1 MTAEVAADAK
11 DVETLCALAYL
22 ESRTGQGT
30 EAKQNSSSWMAQAM
44 KADPTHPAVLCRAAD
59 HSFSCG
65 LQEARAGKALPDAW
79 KLAKKLLDRALENS
93 DVPQVVAEV
102 RYQLGRM
109 EHALGRFSEARELY
123 KQCVQINPDHLAGV
137 YVFAQ
142 CLVHERYFSQA
153 VTVLEKAPPQLRKE
167 PQVKKLLTAAYLAT
181 GEHDKQAGGQGSDD
195 ALKAQAQALPAL
207 STRIV
212 FTLAGQTLEGK
223 VGFAGETE
231 FAPGNWVGVILDGP
245 YGKND
250 GSVKDKQYFNCAPQH
265 GLFVR
270 PQNIV
275 QATDANG
282 RILLRRKSLASGKL
296 GSGHDVKRE
305 SVAVTGSST
314 PKRGSLAV
322 NPLQELLEMQSEKA
336 AQDRRV
342 SQMTSEL
349 DAARRA
355 STAALDEVHQLM
367 HAMQSGREEC
377 KTSLQDAQLASERQC
392 SEMLDKLEKSEETAA
407 EAMKTSDHF
416 AAALRKAEEDLK
428 AKSEAL
434 STADAELHRQEVAQA
449 EMTKLRQEL
458 SVEQQLSFSK
468 AEEVSRLE
476 NSLRQ
481 ERQRCESLQE
491 DWRNAQSMADTAR
504 AELLQASRAH
514 FEQAKDVEAM
524 SVKAARRH
532 SEFLQEVQELRD
544 ELSEERRKLRAK
556 EDEDSKS
563 RRASP
568 KLAAYPSRAA
578 LIRPCLGACQYFEY
592 IVWRGS
598 SGSPRL
604 LRTLVVTCKRS
615 ESRSKKKL
623 SQRCEAGQ
631 GRKEGTSKRRV
642 FRRRT
647 SILSLSLSSPCDITT
662 SILLL
667 SSLALAGAGGPWQ
680 LLPLLSP
687 PPCQTPI
694 RLHTPLPHS
703 DCQVVFSGFSEF
715 FLSHMCCSRGTSHAA
730 LIPAEDESRQAQGIR
745 LDGGEGPIRAG

>member
-1 MTAEVAADAK
+1 LRLQAGAFSAQLASLRAS
-11 DVETLCALAYL
+11 ETFPKFLGLHVC
-22 ESRTGQGT
+22 G
-30 EAKQNSSSWMAQAM
+30 MAQ
-44 KADPTHPAVLCRAAD
+44 
-59 HSFSCG
+59 
-65 LQEARAGKALPDAW
+65 
-79 KLAKKLLDRALENS
+79 
-93 DVPQVVAEV
+93 
-102 RYQLGRM
+102 
-109 EHALGRFSEARELY
+109 
-123 KQCVQINPDHLAGV
+123 
-137 YVFAQ
+137 
-142 CLVHERYFSQA
+142 
-153 VTVLEKAPPQLRKE
+153 
-167 PQVKKLLTAAYLAT
+167 
-181 GEHDKQAGGQGSDD
+181 GGQGSDD
-195 ALKAQAQALPAL
+195 ALKAQAQLPAL

-392 SEMLDKLEKSEETAA
+392 SEMLDKLEQSEETAA

-504 AELLQASRAH
+504 AELLQASRTH

-568 KLAAYPSRAA
+568 KLAAYPS
-578 LIRPCLGACQYFEY
+578 
-592 IVWRGS
+592 
-598 SGSPRL
+598 
-604 LRTLVVTCKRS
+604 
-615 ESRSKKKL
+615 
-623 SQRCEAGQ
+623 
-631 GRKEGTSKRRV
+631 
-642 FRRRT
+642 
-647 SILSLSLSSPCDITT
+647 
-662 SILLL
+662 
-667 SSLALAGAGGPWQ
+667 
-680 LLPLLSP
+680 
-687 PPCQTPI
+687 
-694 RLHTPLPHS
+694 
-703 DCQVVFSGFSEF
+703 FSEF

-730 LIPAEDESRQAQGIR
+730 LIPAEDESRHAQGIR